1 MGFCPSFRYNI
12 NMSRHQVVIIGGG
25 FGGLCAAR
33 ALSAKDVALTLI
45 DKRNFHLFQPLL
57 YQVATG
63 LLSPAEITTPLRHIL
78 KKQKNAEVLL
88 AEAVDFDPASRRVIL
103 ADGEVTYDTLIVG
116 AGMVNAYYGHEDWQ
130 AFAPGLKTMEDAST
144 IRQKIFYAFE
154 VAERERDPALKQ
166 SWLTFTVIGSGST
179 GIELAG
185 MIAEICRNTLKGE
198 FRTIRPED
206 ARVVLIEAA
215 DRILPGYPP
224 DLSMKA
230 TRALDGLGV
239 RTLTG
244 ARVVNIGPEGL
255 EYAHGGGTHILP
267 ARTILWATGVQAS
280 PLASTLAEKTGA
292 PTDRQG
298 RLMVRPDLSIE
309 GHPEI
314 FVIGDMAHV
323 KDKAGR
329 PLPGLAPAATQQGR
343 YVARLI
349 MRRLAGSREARPFA
363 YFDKGTL
370 SVIGR
375 HQAVADI
382 GHWHFSG
389 FFAWLLW
396 LFIHLILLINFENR
410 LIVLTRWA
418 FQYFVFSRGGRQLC
432 HEGTL
437 KLPISG
443 GGATEDFPP
452 APHC

>member
-1 MGFCPSFRYNI
+1 
-12 NMSRHQVVIIGGG
+12 MSRHVVIIGGG

-33 ALSAKDVALTLI
+33 ALAGADIALTVI

-78 KKQKNAEVLL
+78 KKQRNASVLL
-88 AEAVDFDPASRRVIL
+88 AEAVDFDPAGRRVIL
-103 ADGEVTYDTLIVG
+103 ADGEVPYDYLIVA
-116 AGMVNAYYGHEDWQ
+116 AGMVNAYHGHDGWS

-166 SWLTFTVIGSGST
+166 AWLTFTVIGSGST

-185 MIAEICRNTLKGE
+185 MIAEICRSSLKGE

-206 ARVVLIEAA
+206 AQVLLIEAA

-224 DLSMKA
+224 DLSVKA
-230 TRALDGLGV
+230 ARALDRLGV

-244 ARVVNIGPEGL
+244 ARVVSIDAEGL
-255 EYAHGGGTHILP
+255 EYEHPEGRDSIP
-267 ARTILWATGVQAS
+267 ARTIVWSSGVKAS
-280 PLASTLAEKTGA
+280 PLAQSLAEKTGA
-292 PTDRQG
+292 KTDRQG
-298 RLMVRPDLSIE
+298 RLMVSPDLSIE
-309 GHPEI
+309 GHPEV

-323 KDKAGR
+323 RGKEGR
-329 PLPGLAPAATQQGR
+329 LLPGLAPAATQQGR

-349 MRRLAGSREARPFA
+349 RKRLAGEREARPFA

-375 HQAVADI
+375 HQAVAAI
-382 GHWHFSG
+382 GRWHFSG
-389 FFAWLLW
+389 FLAWLLW

-432 HEGTL
+432 QEGIL
-437 KLPISG
+437 KLPISKG
-443 GGATEDFPP
+443 GVSESFKPLNR
-452 APHC
+452 C

>member
-1 MGFCPSFRYNI
+1 
-12 NMSRHQVVIIGGG
+12 MSKHRVVIIGGG
-25 FGGLCAAR
+25 FGGLCAAQ
-33 ALSAKDVALTLI
+33 ALSGADVALTVI

-78 KKQKNAEVLL
+78 KNQKNAEVLL
-88 AEAVDFDPASRRVIL
+88 AEAVDFDPGTRRVIL
-103 ADGEVTYDTLIVG
+103 ADGEVAYDTLIVA
-116 AGMVNAYYGHEDWQ
+116 AGMVNDYYGHEGWS

-154 VAERERDPALKQ
+154 VAEREHDPALKQ
-166 SWLTFTVIGSGST
+166 AWLTFTVIGSGST

-206 ARVVLIEAA
+206 ARVLLIEAA
-215 DRILPGYPP
+215 DRILPSYPP
-224 DLSMKA
+224 GLSNKA
-230 TRALDGLGV
+230 AKALNRLGV

-244 ARVVNIGPEGL
+244 ARVVNIDAEGL
-255 EYAHGGGTHILP
+255 EYAHAGGKTALP
-267 ARTILWATGVQAS
+267 ARTIVWASGVKAS
-280 PLASTLAEKTGA
+280 PLAVRLAEKTGVH
-292 PTDRQG
+292 TDRQG

-314 FVIGDMAHV
+314 FIIGDMAHV
-323 KDKAGR
+323 PGKDGS

-343 YVARLI
+343 YVARTI
-349 MRRLAGSREARPFA
+349 RNRLAGDQTARAFA

-382 GHWHFSG
+382 GRWHFSG
-389 FFAWLLW
+389 FFAWFLW

-432 HEGTL
+432 NEGTL
-437 KLPISG
+437 RLPISG
-443 GGATEDFPP
+443 REIPDRFPP
-452 APHC
+452 GHQC

>member
-1 MGFCPSFRYNI
+1 MA
-12 NMSRHQVVIIGGG
+12 RHKVVIIGGG

-33 ALSAKDVALTLI
+33 ALAGADTALTVI

-78 KKQKNAEVLL
+78 KKQRNASVLM
-88 AEAVDFDPASRRVIL
+88 AEAVDFDPAGRRVIL
-103 ADGEVTYDTLIVG
+103 ADGEVVYDTLIV
-116 AGMVNAYYGHEDWQ
+116 ATGMVNAYYGHDDWSE
-130 AFAPGLKTMEDAST
+130 FAPGLKTMEDAST

-154 VAERERDPALKQ
+154 VAERERDPAFKQ
-166 SWLTFTVIGSGST
+166 AWLTFAVIGSGST

-185 MIAEICRNTLKGE
+185 MIAEICRSSLKGE
-198 FRTIRPED
+198 FRTICPEE
-206 ARVVLIEAA
+206 AQVLLIEAA
-215 DRILPGYPP
+215 DRILPGYPR
-224 DLSMKA
+224 DLSVKA
-230 TRALDGLGV
+230 ARALDRLGV

-244 ARVVNIGPEGL
+244 ARVVSIDAEGL
-255 EYAHGGGTHILP
+255 EYEHSAGLASIP
-267 ARTILWATGVQAS
+267 ARTVVWSSGVKAS
-280 PLASTLAEKTGA
+280 PLAQRLAEKTGA
-292 PTDRQG
+292 QTDRLG
-298 RLMVRPDLSIE
+298 RLMVNPHLNIE

-323 KDKAGR
+323 LGKDGR

-343 YVARLI
+343 YVARAI
-349 MRRLAGSREARPFA
+349 RKRLSGEKQRRPFV

-382 GHWHFSG
+382 GRWHFSG
-389 FFAWLLW
+389 FVAWLLW
-396 LFIHLILLINFENR
+396 LFIHLMLLINFENR

-437 KLPISG
+437 KLPISKD
-443 GGATEDFPP
+443 GANGSFTPINR
-452 APHC
+452 C